1 MRFLDGKIHLKIYKV
16 LKVSRIIR
24 SLNVFDKISQKVD
37 EINEISLDGSN
48 SNVNSE
54 SNGDEGDITRTM
66 IIKH

>member
-54 SNGDEGDITRTM
+54 SNGDEGDLTRTM

>member
-1 MRFLDGKIHLKIYKV
+1 MKIYKV

-48 SNVNSE
+48 SYVNSE
-54 SNGDEGDITRTM
+54 SGGDEGDVTRTM